1 LEADRATVLIVD
13 DEVLNRDLLE
23 QELLE
28 AGYRTLSAVN
38 GLEALEAA
46 ARSRPDLIL
55 LDAMMDGLDGFAT
68 CERLKAAEA
77 TRNIPVIF
85 LTSLSDTEIKL
96 RAFRAGAVDYV
107 TKPFQTE
114 ELLARV
120 GTHVALRQ
128 EIEAHG
134 RSKATLH
141 VLVEEM
147 RGAIV
152 GKSPVLRRMLEQVAQ
167 VAPTDSTVLIQG
179 ETGTGK
185 ELVARAIHEGSS
197 RRERPLVKLNCAAL
211 PRELVESELFGH
223 EKGAFTG
230 ALQQR
235 RGRFELADG
244 GTLFLDEVGELPL
257 DTQAKLLRVLQER
270 EFERVGG
277 TRTLQVDVR
286 VIAATNRDL
295 HSQVAAGR
303 FRSDLFYRLNVFPIL
318 VPPLR
323 ERRDD
328 IPSLLQHFAAKTARK
343 LGRPVNGIAPAF
355 IDSARAYDWP
365 GNIRELENVV
375 ERAMVMSRGDPLE
388 GTVLPPA
395 ASPGSPAPSV
405 VHGTLEEIERAH
417 IRRVLEG
424 AHWVIEGEH
433 GAARMLGLNPS
444 TLRGRLRKLGIRK
457 TS

>member
-244 GTLFLDEVGELPL
+244 GTLFLDEMGELPL